1 MRRSAARVWPHRSTA
16 ARRYTAIAELAGTL
30 RSLSPRLPPGPEE
43 RRVPEAQVITVT
55 GPRDAATLGVVDAH
69 DHLLMDSPG
78 MPGLGITDV
87 DRSIEEGRDGLASG
101 ITTL

>member
-1 MRRSAARVWPHRSTA
+1 MGPRWLSTVHRRSRSPHDGSMRRSARRVWPHRSTDR
-16 ARRYTAIAELAGTL
+16 RRYTGRVEPATAG
-30 RSLSPRLPPGPEE
+30 GPKE

-78 MPGLGITDV
+78 LPGQGFTDV
-87 DRSIEEGRDGLASG
+87 E
-101 ITTL
+101 